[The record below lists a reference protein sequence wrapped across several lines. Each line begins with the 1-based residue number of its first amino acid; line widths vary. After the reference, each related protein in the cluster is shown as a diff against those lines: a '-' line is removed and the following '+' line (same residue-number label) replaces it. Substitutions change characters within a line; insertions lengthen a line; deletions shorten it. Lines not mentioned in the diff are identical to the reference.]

1 MNRRTPLS
9 RLTALAGVIAMVSAC
24 SSTGGGASSS
34 GTLAVPAV
42 CPSACRSAAPCF
54 ESDVLGLGGGPV
66 KIDQAGCEKQCA
78 LEIAG
83 KGFLSL
89 EIATKTF
96 QTVAALE
103 ATGGD
108 KACGSNLGFNQFD
121 GPEARRKVSDVA
133 YLDRCVATQKV
144 QCPNLDDGKIFGDCF
159 DFQYLYNDT
168 IRKEMESCATTSSN
182 CDGFQRCYSET
193 RSRVLPKCL
202 LWWGPSGACKGI

>member
-1 MNRRTPLS
+1 MNRGTTLS
-9 RLTALAGVIAMVSAC
+9 RLATTAIAIVAFVVVAC

-34 GTLAVPAV
+34 GTPAVPAV

-54 ESDVLGLGGGPV
+54 ASTILGLEGGPT

-78 LEIAG
+78 LEVAG

-103 ATGGD
+103 PTGGD
-108 KACGSNLGFNQFD
+108 KECGSILGLKQFD
-121 GPEARRKVSDVA
+121 GPEGQRKVNDLA
-133 YLDRCVATQKV
+133 YLDRCVAAQKA

-159 DFQYLYNDT
+159 DYQYIYNDT
-168 IRKEMESCATTSSN
+168 IRKEMESCAITSSN
-182 CDGFQRCYSET
+182 CDGFQLCYSQT
-193 RSRVLPKCL
+193 RSRVRPKCL
-202 LWWGPSGACKGI
+202 PWWGPSGMCK